1 MRVVF
6 IGLSM
11 LTIMTT
17 RNLLRRNHEVVVIER
32 NRDAIESLSDELD
45 CGFLHGDGSKPTV
58 LREADPGGTDF
69 LFCLTGNDQTNIIA
83 SLVARSLGFQRVI
96 TKVED
101 EELEHICLELGLTD
115 TIIPDYY
122 IASHLSD
129 IVEGQDIRELGLMI
143 RGDARVFSFVA
154 KQEDECSLDSLG
166 VPAKTRVI
174 CLYRDGEFLLPEAGT
189 RIKEDDEIV
198 IISHREHMSELIER
212 WGVRVYGRD

>member
-17 RNLLRRNHEVVVIER
+17 RTLLRRNHEVVVIER
-32 NRDAIESLSDELD
+32 DRDAIESLAEELD
-45 CGFLHGDGSKPTV
+45 CGFLHGDGSKPAV
-58 LREADPGGTDF
+58 LREADPGSTDF
-69 LFCLTGNDQTNIIA
+69 LFCLTGDDQTNIIA
-83 SLVARSLGFQRVI
+83 SLVGRSLGFNRVV

-101 EELEHICLELGLTD
+101 DELEHICLELGLTD

-122 IASHLSD
+122 IARHLSD

-143 RGDARVFSFVA
+143 KGDARVFSFVA
-154 KQEDECSLDSLG
+154 KKEDECALDALDAPG
-166 VPAKTRVI
+166 KARVI
-174 CLYRDGEFLLPEAGT
+174 CLYREGEFVLPEKGT

-198 IISHREHMSELIER
+198 IISHRERLSDLIAR
-212 WGVRVYGRD
+212 WGTRVYGTE